1 MGTDATNTGASDAF
15 LRSPHPPRRPL
26 ALVRWFWRLIKDVVE
41 QYQED
46 DVGDLAASITFWT
59 LLSIPAAILALVSML
74 SSLGAIVGESLAQDV
89 EDEVI
94 GYISDTFTDSAAL
107 EDTVREL
114 FTTSSTGIATVAT
127 LVAVFTLSRAF
138 AGLIRAL
145 DHAYEIEEGRPWWY
159 VRVVAIGLGV
169 STIVVVATGATA
181 LALLPRLPY
190 DGVLRILT
198 LPAILAGLTVWAA
211 TIFHI
216 GPHHKTPWRYDVPG
230 AIVTTIGW
238 VLATQG
244 FALYVRFAGGG
255 NNVQSSIGA
264 VLLALTLMYLLSIV
278 LLVGAELNDVI
289 ARRAGVAIEGTD
301 VTGRAKEK
309 AREVRSW
316 WQTKRADDDRPRR
329 DPDGAPVEEPTGV
342 DGEPAET

>member
-1 MGTDATNTGASDAF
+1 MSADTADTD
-15 LRSPHPPRRPL
+15 LRSPVPPLRPRAFL
-26 ALVRWFWRLIKDVVE
+26 RWFWRLIRDVVE

-46 DVGDLAASITFWT
+46 GVGDLAASITFWT

-74 SSLGAIVGESLAQDV
+74 SSLGSVVGESLAQDV

-94 GYISDTFTDSAAL
+94 GYIQDTFSDSEAL
-107 EDTVREL
+107 TETVREL

-159 VRVVAIGLGV
+159 VRLVAIGLGV
-169 STIVVVATGATA
+169 STILVVAAGATA

-190 DGVLRILT
+190 GGLLRILT
-198 LPAILAGLTVWAA
+198 LPGVLVVLVLWAA

-216 GPHHKTPWRYDVPG
+216 GPHHKTPWRYDLPG
-230 AIVTTIGW
+230 AMVTTVGW

-289 ARRAGVAIEGTD
+289 ARRAGIAVEGTD
-301 VTGRAKEK
+301 VTGRAKDT
-309 AREVRSW
+309 ARHVRRW
-316 WQTKRADDDRPRR
+316 WQHRR
-329 DPDGAPVEEPTGV
+329 EEERHHLEDPGGGRIES
-342 DGEPAET
+342 